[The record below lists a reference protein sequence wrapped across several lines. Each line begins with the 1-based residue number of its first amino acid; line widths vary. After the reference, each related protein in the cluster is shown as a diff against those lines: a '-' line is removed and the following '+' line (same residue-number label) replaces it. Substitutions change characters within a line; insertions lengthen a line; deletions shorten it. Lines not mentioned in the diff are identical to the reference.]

1 MKASKV
7 NTWREKKEKKKKKE
21 QHADE
26 NEQN

>member
-1 MKASKV
+1 MKARKV
-7 NTWREKKEKKKKKE
+7 NTWREKKRRKKKKE